1 MNAVFRTNR
10 RTPRSQRGA
19 SLLEVI
25 AYLGIAAIVVLG
37 AVSLLN
43 SAFASAQSNRTLEE
57 VVSIRTGV
65 KRLYMGQASNYGTTE
80 ITTQMIAAGIMPA
93 TLSSSSTGAQNVW
106 NGAVIIKGATT
117 KFTISYANVP
127 SAACIAVLSGAT
139 GWSSVAT
146 GNATPIS
153 TFPITPAAAQT
164 ACDAGNANTI
174 TWTAS

>member
-1 MNAVFRTNR
+1 MNAVNHIR
-10 RTPRSQRGA
+10 RSSPRRQRGA

-37 AVSLLN
+37 AVSLLT

-65 KRLYMGQASNYGTTE
+65 KRLYMGQGNNYGSTE
-80 ITTQMIAAGIMPA
+80 ITAQMIAAGIMPA
-93 TLSSSSTGAQNVW
+93 TLTSSATGTLNVW

-139 GWSSVAT
+139 GWTSVAVGT
-146 GNATPIS
+146 ATPI
-153 TFPITPAAAQT
+153 TAFPISPTAAQT
-164 ACDAGNANTI
+164 ACDSGANTV